1 MSNTVTIEINSLRCH
16 SFHGVMAQERK
27 VGNMFEVTVHLRYPA
42 DDAVDFDRL
51 DGTINYA
58 EVCGV
63 IQEVM
68 SQPSDLLEHVCGRL
82 RRHIIDRWPRIEGGR
97 IRITKPAPPIPGVC
111 IESVAVNLE
120 W

>member
-1 MSNTVTIEINSLRCH
+1 MSDSVIIEINSLRCH

-42 DDAVDFDRL
+42 DDAVASDRL

-82 RRHIIDRWPRIEGGR
+82 RCHITGRWPRIEGGR
-97 IRITKPAPPIPGVC
+97 IRITKPAPPIPGVSLD
-111 IESVAVNLE
+111 SVAVTLE